1 MATHTQDNYKPTEEF
16 DQKVL
21 QVRRVSKKTKGG
33 NRISFTALVIVG
45 DHKGKVGVG
54 LGKAPDV
61 KAAVSKG
68 ARLAK
73 RDMVNLPLVE
83 GTIPHR
89 IEYKFGA
96 AKVLLKPAPSGTGVI
111 AGGSVRAV
119 VEAAGVKNIV
129 GKILGN
135 NNKMSNVYATL
146 VHSEPIETMS
156 VKTAHRQTLTK

>member
-45 DHKGKVGVG
+45 DHKSKVGVG

-146 VHSEPIETMS
+146 GALRAIETMS
-156 VKTAHRQTLTK
+156 IKSSHRQTLTK

>member
-61 KAAVSKG
+61 KAAVS
-68 ARLAK
+68 
-73 RDMVNLPLVE
+73 
-83 GTIPHR
+83 
-89 IEYKFGA
+89 
-96 AKVLLKPAPSGTGVI
+96 
-111 AGGSVRAV
+111 
-119 VEAAGVKNIV
+119 
-129 GKILGN
+129 
-135 NNKMSNVYATL
+135 
-146 VHSEPIETMS
+146 
-156 VKTAHRQTLTK
+156 